1 MAKFDTWMP
10 IYWGDYTKDTGHL
23 GAVHHGAYLMLL
35 KHYWVTGTPLPADDA
50 QLWRIACADS
60 LAHWKKIKGVVLA
73 FFEEEGDVLRHRRVD
88 HELANAQ
95 GNAERRAEMARRAAE
110 ARWSKPKNDAPGNA
124 PRMRRAIRGEC
135 PPPSP
140 SDNPHG
146 ETMTEAGRASASPD
160 GPPRSRLPDSAKWA
174 ERLDGYSPWLAIGDP
189 NRGKW
194 PSAWGPQPDSAGRN
208 PLIPV
213 ELLKAWHARRAVE
226 TNRAER
232 EQVSKVSPARPAPE
246 HRGEPEGVAA

>member
-10 IYWGDYTKDTGHL
+10 IYWGDYAKDTGHL

-35 KHYWVTGTPLPADDA
+35 KHYWVTGAPLPADDA

-73 FFEEEGDVLRHRRVD
+73 FFELEDGVLRHGRVE

-110 ARWSKPKNDAPGNA
+110 ARWNKEQSDAPGNA
-124 PRMRRAIRGEC
+124 PRMRRAMRGEC

-146 ETMTEAGRASASPD
+146 ETIVDAGRASASPD

-174 ERLDGYSPWLAIGDP
+174 TRLDSYSPWLPVNDP
-189 NRGKW
+189 ARGKW
-194 PSAWGPQPDSAGRN
+194 LPTWGLPPDSSGRN
-208 PLIPV
+208 PLLPV
-213 ELLKAWHARRAVE
+213 ELLKAWQARRALE
-226 TNRAER
+226 TAT
-232 EQVSKVSPARPAPE
+232 APILSE
-246 HRGEPEGVAA
+246 WRSEAMQ

>member
-1 MAKFDTWMP
+1 MAKVDTWMP
-10 IYWGDYTKDTGHL
+10 IYWGDYAKDTGHL

-35 KHYWVTGTPLPADDA
+35 KHYWVTGAPLPADDA

-60 LAHWKKIKGVVLA
+60 LAHWKKIKPVVLA
-73 FFEEEGDVLRHRRVD
+73 FFEEENGVLRHGRVD

-110 ARWSKPKNDAPGNA
+110 ARWNKPQDDAPRNAPRNA
-124 PRMRRAIRGEC
+124 PRMRRAMRGEC

-140 SDNPHG
+140 SNNPHG
-146 ETMTEAGRASASPD
+146 ETITDAVRASASPD

-189 NRGKW
+189 KRGKW
-194 PSAWGPQPDSAGRN
+194 QPTWGPQPDSAGRN
-208 PLIPV
+208 PLIPA

-226 TNRAER
+226 T
-232 EQVSKVSPARPAPE
+232 SPAAVLSDWRSEAMQ
-246 HRGEPEGVAA
+246 